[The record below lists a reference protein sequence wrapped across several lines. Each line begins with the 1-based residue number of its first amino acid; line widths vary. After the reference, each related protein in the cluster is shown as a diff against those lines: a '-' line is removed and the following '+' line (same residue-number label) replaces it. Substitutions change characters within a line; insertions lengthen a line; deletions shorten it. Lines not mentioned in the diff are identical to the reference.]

1 MGEDRGRT
9 ERDLSRDRTGDE
21 MVRLNVA
28 EAAHR
33 LGISEAGVPKR
44 VQRGQIPHERDD
56 AGRLFVWLSPGETR
70 HTASRD
76 DAEES
81 RDTAPLVEEVRDRL
95 RYVEGQLEAER
106 QAHAETRRL
115 LLSALEKIPP
125 AIAPPSEAQESPSEA
140 TPHPGRAEPQT
151 PLEGAQEPRESSEMH
166 MPGPGAVHYPTTSR
180 GPQSPGPGGVGCS
193 VVGERD

>member
-9 ERDLSRDRTGDE
+9 ERDVSRDRPGDE
-21 MVRLNVA
+21 MVRFNVA

-33 LGISEAGVPKR
+33 LGISEAGVRKR

-56 AGRLFVWLSPGETR
+56 AGRLYVWISPGETR
-70 HTASRD
+70 HAVSRD
-76 DAEES
+76 AAEES

-95 RYVEGQLEAER
+95 RYVEDQLEAER

-115 LLSALEKIPP
+115 LLSALEKIPA
-125 AIAPPSEAQESPSEA
+125 AIAPPSEPRESPSEA
-140 TPHPGRAEPQT
+140 TEQPGRVVPQT

-166 MPGPGAVHYPTTSR
+166 MPEAGGGPLPRSQNY
-180 GPQSPGPGGVGCS
+180 
-193 VVGERD
+193 

>member
-1 MGEDRGRT
+1 MGEDWGRS
-9 ERDLSRDRTGDE
+9 ERDVFRDRPGDE
-21 MVRLNVA
+21 MVRFNVA

-33 LGISEAGVPKR
+33 LGISEAGVRKR

-56 AGRLFVWLSPGETR
+56 AGRLFVWISPGETR
-70 HTASRD
+70 HAASRD

-81 RDTAPLVEEVRDRL
+81 HDTAPLVEEVRDRL

-125 AIAPPSEAQESPSEA
+125 AIEPPSEVRVSPTEA
-140 TPHPGRAEPQT
+140 TEQPGRVEPQ
-151 PLEGAQEPRESSEMH
+151 PAVGEAQEPRESSEMH
-166 MPGPGAVHYPTTSR
+166 MPEAGGGPLPHDQQRASERPWWR
-180 GPQSPGPGGVGCS
+180 RMFGG
-193 VVGERD
+193 

>member
-9 ERDLSRDRTGDE
+9 ERDLSRDRPGDE
-21 MVRLNVA
+21 MVRFNVA

-33 LGISEAGVPKR
+33 LGISEAGVRKR

-56 AGRLFVWLSPGETR
+56 AGRLFVWISPGETR
-70 HTASRD
+70 HAASRD

-125 AIAPPSEAQESPSEA
+125 AIEPPSEVRESPSEA
-140 TPHPGRAEPQT
+140 TEQPGRVEAQPTVES
-151 PLEGAQEPRESSEMH
+151 AQEPRESSEMH
-166 MPGPGAVHYPTTSR
+166 MPEVGGGPLPRDQQRASER
-180 GPQSPGPGGVGCS
+180 SWWRRMFGG
-193 VVGERD
+193 

>member
-1 MGEDRGRT
+1 MGEDWGRT
-9 ERDLSRDRTGDE
+9 ERDVSRDRPGDE
-21 MVRLNVA
+21 MVRFNVA

-33 LGISEAGVPKR
+33 LGISEAGVRKR

-56 AGRLFVWLSPGETR
+56 AGRLFVWISPGETR
-70 HTASRD
+70 HAVSRD
-76 DAEES
+76 AAEES

-125 AIAPPSEAQESPSEA
+125 AIEPPASPEPPGVPSEA
-140 TPHPGRAEPQT
+140 TEQPGRVEPQ
-151 PLEGAQEPRESSEMH
+151 PAVGGAHEPTEPRRTWWRR
-166 MPGPGAVHYPTTSR
+166 VF
-180 GPQSPGPGGVGCS
+180 GG
-193 VVGERD
+193 

>member
-9 ERDLSRDRTGDE
+9 ERDVSRDRPGDE

-33 LGISEAGVPKR
+33 LGISEAGVRKR
-44 VQRGQIPHERDD
+44 VQRGQMPHERDA
-56 AGRLFVWLSPGETR
+56 AGRLFVWISPGETR

-76 DAEES
+76 DAKES

-106 QAHAETRRL
+106 QAHAESRRL

-125 AIAPPSEAQESPSEA
+125 ALEPPS
-140 TPHPGRAEPQT
+140 
-151 PLEGAQEPRESSEMH
+151 QEPRESPESAADEQQGRGLL
-166 MPGPGAVHYPTTSR
+166 PDAG
-180 GPQSPGPGGVGCS
+180 GPQEPAQPRSWWRRMFGG
-193 VVGERD
+193 

>member
-1 MGEDRGRT
+1 MGEDWGRT
-9 ERDLSRDRTGDE
+9 ERDVSRDRPGDE
-21 MVRLNVA
+21 MVRFNVA

-33 LGISEAGVPKR
+33 LGISEAGVRKR

-56 AGRLFVWLSPGETR
+56 AGRLFVWISPGETR
-70 HTASRD
+70 HAASRD

-125 AIAPPSEAQESPSEA
+125 AIEPPSEARGSPTEA
-140 TPHPGRAEPQT
+140 TEQPGRVEPQ
-151 PLEGAQEPRESSEMH
+151 PAVGEAQELRESSEMH
-166 MPGPGAVHYPTTSR
+166 MPEAGGGPLPHDQQRASERPWWRRVF
-180 GPQSPGPGGVGCS
+180 GG
-193 VVGERD
+193 

>member
-1 MGEDRGRT
+1 MGEDWGRT
-9 ERDLSRDRTGDE
+9 ERDVYRDRPGDE
-21 MVRLNVA
+21 MVRFNVA

-33 LGISEAGVPKR
+33 LGISEAGVRKR

-56 AGRLFVWLSPGETR
+56 AGRLFVWISPGETR
-70 HTASRD
+70 HAASRD

-125 AIAPPSEAQESPSEA
+125 VLSRPLRRED
-140 TPHPGRAEPQT
+140 RPQK
-151 PLEGAQEPRESSEMH
+151 PRS
-166 MPGPGAVHYPTTSR
+166 
-180 GPQSPGPGGVGCS
+180 SPGG
-193 VVGERD
+193 

>member
-1 MGEDRGRT
+1 MGEDRSRT
-9 ERDLSRDRTGDE
+9 ERDVSRDRPGDE
-21 MVRLNVA
+21 MVRFNVA

-33 LGISEAGVPKR
+33 LGISEAGVRKR

-56 AGRLFVWLSPGETR
+56 AGRLFVWISPGETR
-70 HTASRD
+70 HAASRD

-125 AIAPPSEAQESPSEA
+125 AIEPPSEVRETPSEA
-140 TPHPGRAEPQT
+140 TEQPGR
-151 PLEGAQEPRESSEMH
+151 EGAQEAQESSEMH
-166 MPGPGAVHYPTTSR
+166 MPEAGGGPLPRDQQRASERPWWR
-180 GPQSPGPGGVGCS
+180 RMFGG
-193 VVGERD
+193 